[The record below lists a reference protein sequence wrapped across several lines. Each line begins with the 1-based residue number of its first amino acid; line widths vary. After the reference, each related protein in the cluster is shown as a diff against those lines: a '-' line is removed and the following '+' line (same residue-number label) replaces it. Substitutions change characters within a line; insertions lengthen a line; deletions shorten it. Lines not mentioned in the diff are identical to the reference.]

1 MDQQMRDI
9 DVLIRARYSL
19 LYVVSWE
26 ERRVLAALREIVVGQ
41 EKNFY
46 TWSETMGLKDGTRPL
61 GGVSVD
67 SRTRDPIHV
76 LDQIRSTREPAVYV
90 LKDFHV
96 FLNNNYPHASAVIR
110 KLRDLADAL
119 HTAYATVVLLSPVLQ
134 LPDELQKDVTVIDY
148 DLPGLR
154 ELDGLLTR
162 AVDSVRGQEGVDVNL
177 TAEHR
182 EHILKAALG
191 LTLTE
196 AENVF
201 AKCIVEKGEFDV
213 GLIVAEK
220 QQLIRKSGVLEYFQS
235 RDQFGDIGG
244 LEILKAW
251 LQNRALAFTEKAQKF
266 GLPSPRGILLLGV
279 QGCGKSLTAKAVAH
293 LWRLPLLRLD
303 VGRIF
308 AGLVGS
314 SEENMRRAIR
324 MAEIVSP
331 CVLWLDE
338 IEKGL
343 AGIQSSGYADSG
355 VTARVFATLNTW
367 MQEKTRPVFVV
378 ATANEISALPPEL
391 LRKGRFDEIFFVDLP
406 AEQERREI
414 FAIHLR
420 KRGRSLDDFDLDAL
434 ANESAGFSG
443 AEIEQAVISALYA
456 AFEQDRELT
465 TEDIVTA
472 LKQTVP
478 LSITMREDIGMV
490 RRWAKGRAR
499 PASKHGLADVELEG
513 RDHELED
520 RIDWVAPGIWGRRI
534 VPTEEAD

>member
-1 MDQQMRDI
+1 MREI

-41 EKNFY
+41 DKSFY
-46 TWSETMGLKDGTRPL
+46 AWSETMGLKDGTKILTP
-61 GGVSVD
+61 GAADV
-67 SRTRDPIHV
+67 RTRDPLNV
-76 LDQIRSTREPAVYV
+76 LDAIRSSAEPAVYV

-96 FLNNNYPHASAVIR
+96 FLNQNYPHASAVIR

-119 HTAYATVVLLSPVLQ
+119 HTAYATVILLSPVLQ
-134 LPDELQKDVTVIDY
+134 LPEELQKDVTVIDY

-162 AVDSVRGQEGVDVNL
+162 ALDSVRGQQGVDTGL
-177 TAEHR
+177 SAEQR
-182 EHILKAALG
+182 EHVLKAALG
-191 LTLTE
+191 LTLSE

-201 AKCIVEKGEFDV
+201 AKCIVEKGRFDV
-213 GLIVAEK
+213 DLIVAEK
-220 QQLIRKSGVLEYFQS
+220 QQLIRKSGILEYFES
-235 RDQFGDIGG
+235 REQVEDIGG

-251 LQNRALAFTEKAQKF
+251 LQNRALAFTDKAQKF

-314 SEENMRRAIR
+314 SEENMRRAIQ
-324 MAEIVSP
+324 MAETVSP

-343 AGIQSSGYADSG
+343 AGVQSSGYADSG

-367 MQEKTRPVFVV
+367 MQEKTKPVFVV
-378 ATANEISALPPEL
+378 ATANDISQLPPEL

-406 AEQERREI
+406 VESERKDI
-414 FAIHLR
+414 FSIHLR
-420 KRGRSLDDFDLDAL
+420 KRNRNTADFDLDRL
-434 ANESAGFSG
+434 AAESAGFSG
-443 AEIEQAVISALYA
+443 AEIEQAIISALYA
-456 AFEQDRELT
+456 AFENGREIT
-465 TEDIVTA
+465 TDDISAA

-478 LSITMREDIGMV
+478 LSVTMREDITLV

-499 PASKHGLADVELEG
+499 PASALGLADVELEG
-513 RDHELED
+513 AEEETDGQTN
-520 RIDWVAPGIWGRRI
+520 WVAAKTWGR
-534 VPTEEAD
+534 PEAPQVRS

>member
-1 MDQQMRDI
+1 MDRQMREI

-41 EKNFY
+41 DKNFY
-46 TWSETMGLKDGTRPL
+46 TWSETMGLRDGTKVV
-61 GGVSVD
+61 GAGATD
-67 SRTRDPIHV
+67 SRTRDPLQV
-76 LDQIRSTREPAVYV
+76 LDTIRSTHEPAVYV

-96 FLNNNYPHASAVIR
+96 FLNHNYPHASGVIR

-119 HTAYATVVLLSPVLQ
+119 HTAYATVILLSPVLQ
-134 LPDELQKDVTVIDY
+134 LPEELKKDVTVIDY
-148 DLPGLR
+148 DMPGLR

-162 AVDSVRGQEGVDVNL
+162 ALDSVRGQEGVEANL
-177 TAEHR
+177 SAEQR
-182 EHILKAALG
+182 ERVLKAALG

-201 AKCIVEKGEFDV
+201 AKCIVEKGRFDV
-213 GLIVAEK
+213 DLIVAEK
-220 QQLIRKSGVLEYFQS
+220 QQLIRKSGVLEYFES
-235 RDQFGDIGG
+235 REDVGDIGG
-244 LEILKAW
+244 VEILKAW
-251 LQNRALAFTEKAQKF
+251 LQNRALAFTDKAQKF
-266 GLPSPRGILLLGV
+266 GLPAPRGILLLGV
-279 QGCGKSLTAKAVAH
+279 QGCGKSLTAKAIAH

-314 SEENMRRAIR
+314 SEENMRRAIQ
-324 MAEIVSP
+324 MAETVSP

-343 AGIQSSGYADSG
+343 AGVQSSGYADSG

-367 MQEKTRPVFVV
+367 MQEKIKPVFVV
-378 ATANEISALPPEL
+378 ATANDISQLPPEL

-406 AEQERREI
+406 SESERKEV

-420 KRGRSLDDFDLDAL
+420 KRQRDPGAFDLDRL
-434 ANESAGFSG
+434 ATETSGFSG
-443 AEIEQAVISALYA
+443 AEIEQAIISALYA
-456 AFEQDRELT
+456 AFEDGREVA
-465 TEDIVTA
+465 TEDVFGAI
-472 LKQTVP
+472 KQTVP
-478 LSITMREDIGMV
+478 LSVTMREEIGLV

-499 PASKHGLADVELEG
+499 PASAHGLADVEAEDQQDDQDG
-513 RDHELED
+513 RTN
-520 RIDWVAPGIWGRRI
+520 WVAPGIWGRRI
-534 VPTEEAD
+534 SPPGLP

>member
-41 EKNFY
+41 DKTFY
-46 TWSETMGLKDGTRPL
+46 TWSETMGLKDGTKILAP
-61 GGVSVD
+61 GAAD
-67 SRTRDPIHV
+67 SRTRDPLHV
-76 LDQIRSTREPAVYV
+76 LDAIRSSAEPAVYV

-96 FLNNNYPHASAVIR
+96 FLNHNYPHASSVIR

-119 HTAYATVVLLSPVLQ
+119 HTAYATVILVSPVLQ
-134 LPDELQKDVTVIDY
+134 LPEELKKDVTVIDY
-148 DLPGLR
+148 ELPGLR

-162 AVDSVRGQEGVDVNL
+162 ALDSVRGQEGVDAAL
-177 TAEHR
+177 SAEQR
-182 EHILKAALG
+182 ERLLKAALG

-201 AKCIVEKGEFDV
+201 AKCIVEKGRFDV
-213 GLIVAEK
+213 DLIVGEK
-220 QQLIRKSGVLEYFQS
+220 QQLIRKSGTLEYFES
-235 RDQFGDIGG
+235 REQVEDIGG
-244 LEILKAW
+244 LDILKAW

-266 GLPSPRGILLLGV
+266 GLPAPRGILLLGV

-314 SEENMRRAIR
+314 SEENMRRAIQ
-324 MAEIVSP
+324 MAETVSP

-367 MQEKTRPVFVV
+367 MQEKTKPVFVV
-378 ATANEISALPPEL
+378 ATANDISQLPPEL

-406 AEQERREI
+406 AECERREI
-414 FAIHLR
+414 FDIHLKKR
-420 KRGRSLDDFDLDAL
+420 KRNPDDFDLDRL
-434 ANESAGFSG
+434 AVESRGFSG
-443 AEIEQAVISALYA
+443 AEIEQVVISALYS
-456 AFEQDRELT
+456 AFEENRDLNS
-465 TEDIVTA
+465 DDLLAA
-472 LKQTVP
+472 LQQTVP
-478 LSITMREDIGMV
+478 LSVTMKEDIDLV
-490 RRWAKGRAR
+490 RHWAKGRAR
-499 PASKHGLADVELEG
+499 PASRHGLADLSLDEDE
-513 RDHELED
+513 ED
-520 RIDWVAPGIWGRRI
+520 RDGVTNWIAPGIWGRRL
-534 VPTEEAD
+534 PPSAD

>member
-1 MDQQMRDI
+1 MREI

-41 EKNFY
+41 DKSFY
-46 TWSETMGLKDGTRPL
+46 TWSETMGLRDGTKPVAT
-61 GGVSVD
+61 GSPD
-67 SRTRDPIHV
+67 ARTRDALHV
-76 LDQIRSTREPAVYV
+76 LDAIRGTREPAVYV

-96 FLNNNYPHASAVIR
+96 FLSNNYPHASAAIR

-119 HTAYATVVLLSPVLQ
+119 HTAYATVILLSPVLQ
-134 LPDELQKDVTVIDY
+134 LPEELQKDLTVIDY
-148 DLPGLR
+148 DLPAIR

-162 AVDSVRGQEGVDVNL
+162 ALDSVRGQEGVDVNL
-177 TAEHR
+177 SAEQR
-182 EHILKAALG
+182 EQVVKAALG

-213 GLIVAEK
+213 DLVVSEK

-235 RDQFGDIGG
+235 NEHVEDIGG
-244 LEILKAW
+244 LEVLKAW
-251 LQNRALAFTEKAQKF
+251 LRNRALAFTEKARKF

-314 SEENMRRAIR
+314 SEENMRRAIQ
-324 MAEIVSP
+324 MAETVSP

-343 AGIQSSGYADSG
+343 AGVQSSGYADSG

-367 MQEKTRPVFVV
+367 MQEKTKPVFVV
-378 ATANEISALPPEL
+378 ATANDISQLPPEL
-391 LRKGRFDEIFFVDLP
+391 LRKGRFDDIFFVDLP
-406 AEQERREI
+406 SEAERREI
-414 FAIHLR
+414 FAVHLG
-420 KRGRSLDDFDLDAL
+420 KRSRDPDDFDLDGL
-434 ANESAGFSG
+434 AAASQGFSG
-443 AEIEQAVISALYA
+443 AEIEQAIISGLYA
-456 AFEQDRELT
+456 GFEEDRDVS

-478 LSITMREDIGMV
+478 LSVTMREEIQFV

-499 PASKHGLADVELEG
+499 PASRYGLADVETGSEG
-513 RDHELED
+513 EEATEE
-520 RIDWVAPGIWGRRI
+520 VAWATPGVWLRP
-534 VPTEEAD
+534 PTEPA

>member
-1 MDQQMRDI
+1 MDWQMRQIDI
-9 DVLIRARYSL
+9 LIRARYSL

-26 ERRVLAALREIVVGQ
+26 ERRVLAALREVVVGQ
-41 EKNFY
+41 DKAFR
-46 TWSETMGLKDGTRPL
+46 TWSETTGLRDGTKPMSA
-61 GGVSVD
+61 GGAD
-67 SRTRDPIHV
+67 RGTRDPLQV
-76 LDQIRSTREPAVYV
+76 LEAIRADPEPSVYV

-96 FLNNNYPHASAVIR
+96 FLNQNYPHASTVIR

-119 HTAYATVVLLSPVLQ
+119 HTAYSTVILLSPMLQ

-148 DLPGLR
+148 ELPGLR
-154 ELDGLLTR
+154 ELEGLLNR
-162 AVDSVRGQEGVDVNL
+162 AIDSVRGQEGVQVKL
-177 TAEHR
+177 SAEAKER
-182 EHILKAALG
+182 ILKAALG

-201 AKCIVEKGEFDV
+201 AKCIVEKGQFDLD
-213 GLIVAEK
+213 LIVAEK
-220 QQLIRKSGVLEYFQS
+220 QQLVRKSGVLEYFAA
-235 RDQFGDIGG
+235 REHVEDIGG

-251 LQNRALAFTEKAQKF
+251 LRNRALAFTEKAQKF
-266 GLPSPRGILLLGV
+266 GLPAPRGILLLGV

-314 SEENMRRAIR
+314 SEQNMRRAIQ
-324 MAEIVSP
+324 MAETVSP

-343 AGIQSSGYADSG
+343 AGLQSSGLADAG

-367 MQEKTRPVFVV
+367 MQEKIKPVFVV
-378 ATANEISALPPEL
+378 ATANDISQLPPEL

-406 AEQERREI
+406 VESERRDI
-414 FAIHLR
+414 FAIHLG
-420 KRGRSLDDFDLDAL
+420 KRNRDAGEFGLDRL
-434 ANESAGFSG
+434 AAESDGFSG
-443 AEIEQAVISALYA
+443 AEIEQAVISALHA
-456 AFEQDRELT
+456 AFEEEREIS
-465 TEDIVTA
+465 TEDVLTA

-478 LSITMREDIGMV
+478 LSVTMREDIAMV

-499 PASKHGLADVELEG
+499 PASRHGLADVELPVGDEDLEG
-513 RDHELED
+513 MT
-520 RIDWVAPGIWGRRI
+520 DWSVPGVWERTLPGG
-534 VPTEEAD
+534 